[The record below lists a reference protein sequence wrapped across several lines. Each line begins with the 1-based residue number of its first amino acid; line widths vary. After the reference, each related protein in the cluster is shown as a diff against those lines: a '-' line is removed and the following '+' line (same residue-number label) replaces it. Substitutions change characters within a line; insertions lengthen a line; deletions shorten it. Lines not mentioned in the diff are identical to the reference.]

1 MMKKC
6 VHEILD
12 GEEVHSRVDMSESE
26 LEEFF
31 ESLSGQQFE
40 KVTEFF
46 DKYFTKKLE
55 FSTNEVD
62 AVIAFFEKRGFDRS
76 AAISTGTIL
85 LQQAKLD
92 DIKVF
97 VLLDTLKD
105 FNETKLS
112 AVVAEVLNYNRIN
125 TSTLGFKSNTVV
137 DTLEK
142 RNVVV

>member
-1 MMKKC
+1 MTN
-6 VHEILD
+6 
-12 GEEVHSRVDMSESE
+12 S
-26 LEEFF
+26 
-31 ESLSGQQFE
+31 SLPVQAKSNDKE
-40 KVTEFF
+40 VTEFF

-62 AVIAFFEKRGFDRS
+62 AVIAFFESRGFDRS

-125 TSTLGFKSNTVV
+125 TSTLGFKSKSVI

>member
-1 MMKKC
+1 MTN
-6 VHEILD
+6 
-12 GEEVHSRVDMSESE
+12 S
-26 LEEFF
+26 
-31 ESLSGQQFE
+31 SLPVQTQSGD
-40 KVTEFF
+40 KRVTEFF

-62 AVIAFFEKRGFDRS
+62 AVVAFFEKRGFDRA

-105 FNETKLS
+105 FDETKLS

-125 TSTLGFKSNTVV
+125 TSTLGFKSNAVV

>member
-1 MMKKC
+1 MTN
-6 VHEILD
+6 
-12 GEEVHSRVDMSESE
+12 S
-26 LEEFF
+26 
-31 ESLSGQQFE
+31 SLPVQTQSGDK

-105 FNETKLS
+105 FDETKLS

-125 TSTLGFKSNTVV
+125 TSTLGFKSNDVV

>member
-1 MMKKC
+1 MTN
-6 VHEILD
+6 
-12 GEEVHSRVDMSESE
+12 S
-26 LEEFF
+26 
-31 ESLSGQQFE
+31 SLPVQTQSGD
-40 KVTEFF
+40 KRVTEFF

-62 AVIAFFEKRGFDRS
+62 AVVAFFEKRGFDRS

-105 FNETKLS
+105 FDETKLS

-125 TSTLGFKSNTVV
+125 TSTLGFKSAAIV

>member
-1 MMKKC
+1 MTN
-6 VHEILD
+6 
-12 GEEVHSRVDMSESE
+12 S
-26 LEEFF
+26 
-31 ESLSGQQFE
+31 SLPVQTQSNDK

-97 VLLDTLKD
+97 VLLDTLKEFD
-105 FNETKLS
+105 ETKLS

-125 TSTLGFKSNTVV
+125 TSTLGFKSNAVV

>member
-1 MMKKC
+1 MTN
-6 VHEILD
+6 
-12 GEEVHSRVDMSESE
+12 S
-26 LEEFF
+26 
-31 ESLSGQQFE
+31 SLPVQTQSGDK

-62 AVIAFFEKRGFDRS
+62 AVVAFFEKRGFDRS

-105 FNETKLS
+105 FDETKLS

-125 TSTLGFKSNTVV
+125 TSTLGLKSNAVV

>member
-1 MMKKC
+1 MTN
-6 VHEILD
+6 
-12 GEEVHSRVDMSESE
+12 S
-26 LEEFF
+26 
-31 ESLSGQQFE
+31 SLPIQRQSND
-40 KVTEFF
+40 KSVTEFF

-125 TSTLGFKSNTVV
+125 TSTLGFKSKSVI

>member
-1 MMKKC
+1 MTN
-6 VHEILD
+6 
-12 GEEVHSRVDMSESE
+12 S
-26 LEEFF
+26 
-31 ESLSGQQFE
+31 SLPVQTQSGDK

-62 AVIAFFEKRGFDRS
+62 AVVAFFEKRGFDRS

-97 VLLDTLKD
+97 VLLELQ
-105 FNETKLS
+105 L
-112 AVVAEVLNYNRIN
+112 
-125 TSTLGFKSNTVV
+125 
-137 DTLEK
+137 
-142 RNVVV
+142 

>member
-1 MMKKC
+1 MTN
-6 VHEILD
+6 
-12 GEEVHSRVDMSESE
+12 S
-26 LEEFF
+26 
-31 ESLSGQQFE
+31 SLPIQAQSND
-40 KVTEFF
+40 KSVTEFF

-62 AVIAFFEKRGFDRS
+62 AVIAFFESRGFDRS

-125 TSTLGFKSNTVV
+125 TSTLGFKSKSVI

>member
-1 MMKKC
+1 MTN
-6 VHEILD
+6 
-12 GEEVHSRVDMSESE
+12 S
-26 LEEFF
+26 
-31 ESLSGQQFE
+31 SLPIQAQSND
-40 KVTEFF
+40 KNVTEFF

-62 AVIAFFEKRGFDRS
+62 AVIAFFESRGFDRS

-125 TSTLGFKSNTVV
+125 TSTLGFKSKAVV